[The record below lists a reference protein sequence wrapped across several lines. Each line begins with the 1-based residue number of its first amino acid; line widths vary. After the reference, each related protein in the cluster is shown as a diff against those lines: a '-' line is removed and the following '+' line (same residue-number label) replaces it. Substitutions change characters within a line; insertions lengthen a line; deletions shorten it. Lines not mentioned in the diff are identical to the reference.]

1 MMYKIVNDFNGY
13 SDSRRFET
21 LADAEKAL
29 EADREKFFSRPENT
43 GSECRLDIVTADLSW
58 TWDPRQ
64 NRFRW
69 W

>member
-1 MMYKIVNDFNGY
+1 MYKIVNDFNGA

-21 LADAEKAL
+21 VAAAEQAL
-29 EADREKFFSRPENT
+29 EADRKEFFAQPANIN
-43 GSECRLDIVTADLSW
+43 SECRLDIVDAGLSW